1 MRASPL
7 ALLALLS
14 CLAPA
19 AAVADLNHC
28 LSRAKITPVPG
39 NPRAVQI
46 ETAHARTV
54 AYYAERVQLVAAPDF
69 IIQARDTT
77 YEGDGDTKHLTDHL
91 IIPVGSSV
99 RWQWITGFHTLT
111 NGLGDGDPA
120 AGTTIEKVLADTSPV
135 FDTTFAV
142 PTHLDY
148 YCRIHENTMHGIIDV
163 LANTSV
169 TPHPQVTRATFSRAP
184 APNPTRD
191 AMACAV
197 TVPSAENVEITVHD
211 LAGRRVALL
220 FSGRLEPGEHPFRWD
235 GVMGSRGRAP
245 AGIYRVR
252 LRAGDIEESRSFS
265 LIR

>member
-1 MRASPL
+1 MRTLPL
-7 ALLALLS
+7 ALLALVS
-14 CLAPA
+14 CLVAAPVA
-19 AAVADLNHC
+19 ADINHC
-28 LSRAKITPVPG
+28 LARAKITPVPG
-39 NPRAVQI
+39 NPHAVQI
-46 ETAHARTV
+46 ETAHARTI
-54 AYYAERVQLVAAPDF
+54 AYYADRLQLVAAPNF
-69 IIQARDTT
+69 IIEARDTT

-91 IIPVGSSV
+91 IIPVGSTV

-120 AGTTIEKVLADTSPV
+120 AGTTIEKVLASTSPQ

-163 LANTSV
+163 LSNTSV
-169 TPHPQVTRATFSRAP
+169 GPGAQATRATFSRAP

-197 TVPSAENVEITVHD
+197 TVPSAENVEISVHD

-220 FSGRLEPGEHPFRWD
+220 YSGRLEAGEHPFRWD
-235 GVMGSRGRAP
+235 GTLGGQARAP
-245 AGIYRVR
+245 AGVYRVR
-252 LRAGDIEESRSFS
+252 LRAGQIEESRAFS